1 MSKTYRLKPVR
12 VLAVQYSGTSENI
25 RDLEAHFGTA
35 ESIWEESIHIAG
47 QSLAEGQWLV
57 RFLDTG
63 EIKVYSNEAF
73 QLRFETVE

>member
-1 MSKTYRLKPVR
+1 MTHRLKPVL

-25 RDLEAHFGTA
+25 RDLEANFGPA
-35 ESIWEESIHIAG
+35 ESVWEHCIRIAG
-47 QSLAEGQWLV
+47 CALLKGQWLV

-73 QLRFETVE
+73 RLRFEVVT